1 MEPFGLFNFL
11 KTLLSDAPTQSEV
24 SPTKN
29 ADSVQSPQPSNQA
42 SVQSLTQP
50 TNVVMEE
57 KDVDSM
63 ESGMDLESENAYV
76 QFLQAHEARIK
87 RLK

>member
-11 KTLLSDAPTQSEV
+11 KTLLSDAPTQDGAVPEQI
-24 SPTKN
+24 PT
-29 ADSVQSPQPSNQA
+29 ATPAV
-42 SVQSLTQP
+42 
-50 TNVVMEE
+50 EE
-57 KDVDSM
+57 KSSDVTA
-63 ESGMDLESENAYV
+63 EFVLENETKTENAYV

>member
-11 KTLLSDAPTQSEV
+11 KTLLSDAPAQGGA
-24 SPTKN
+24 SPTQN
-29 ADSVQSPQPSNQA
+29 ADSAQSPQT
-42 SVQSLTQP
+42 SVQPSPQP
-50 TNVVMEE
+50 KSVVMEE
-57 KDVDSM
+57 KDMDSM
-63 ESGMDLESENAYV
+63 ESGIDLEAENAYV